1 MDKSMLQAQAQQ
13 AGAEK
18 ARAPQTISNPIPNI
32 EQVAQICI
40 AWQLGFAAAGELRVY
55 SRYGI
60 TYDTLDYLLLFRGK
74 QSELK
79 NFDGHGEQLLHRI
92 FDALKPLLQSER

>member
-1 MDKSMLQAQAQQ
+1 MLNQAQAQQ
-13 AGAEK
+13 GRVEK
-18 ARAPQTISNPIPNI
+18 VQGLQVSGNAIPNV

-40 AWQLGFAAAGELRVY
+40 AWQLGFAAASELRVY
-55 SRYGI
+55 HRYSI
-60 TYDTLDYLLLFRGK
+60 TVDGPDYLLLFRGK

>member
-1 MDKSMLQAQAQQ
+1 MLQ
-13 AGAEK
+13 EK
-18 ARAPQTISNPIPNI
+18 VQGVQLTGNAIPNV

-55 SRYGI
+55 SRYSI
-60 TYDTLDYLLLFRGK
+60 SCDAQDYLLLFRGK

-79 NFDGHGEQLLHRI
+79 NFDGYGEQLLHRI